1 MVNSQMAKTWL
12 TCGDDG
18 IAAVGALKA
27 APFDVS
33 FVIALPIFATEYTA
47 VICPLIPTLLL

>member
-1 MVNSQMAKTWL
+1 MVNFQMAKTWL

-18 IAAVGALKA
+18 IAAVDALKA

-33 FVIALPIFATEYTA
+33 FVISLPMFATEYTA
-47 VICPLIPTLLL
+47 LTCPQIPTLLL